1 MTFLTLAML
10 VVGGLRSLTGA
21 VVGTL
26 AVAAIRGFL
35 RALEQGIQI
44 GGSTL
49 HVPQGMQEIALAVVL
64 LLILVYRPR
73 GIVGDREL
81 GLAAAK

>member
-1 MTFLTLAML
+1 ML

-26 AVAAIRGFL
+26 VVAAIRGFL
-35 RALEQGIQI
+35 RTLEQGIHISTVHLQI
-44 GGSTL
+44 PEGI
-49 HVPQGMQEIALAVVL
+49 QEITLAIVL
-64 LLILVYRPR
+64 LLILVYRPQ

-81 GLAAAK
+81 GLAPAK